1 MDMHVETR
9 KRGWPQGPSATEGAR
24 RFVTATLVA
33 AATLLAA
40 CGAQDTPEPST
51 GTAPG
56 SVVTPSSLPT
66 DPFLTDSRVRSQIL
80 ATKEDGTDV
89 IRLCE
94 ADARVNIL
102 VDARGAKAKSVVR
115 APAGFQFTPDEP
127 VYFPDG
133 SVYRDPGLNQPTLVG
148 GAVYRDDDGR
158 LIGGWRHCEDAPPG
172 ATLQPGGPIP

>member
-1 MDMHVETR
+1 MDMHVEMR
-9 KRGWPQGPSATEGAR
+9 RRGWPEGPSVTAGAR
-24 RFVTATLVA
+24 LFVTATLV
-33 AATLLAA
+33 TVTSLLAA
-40 CGAQDTPEPST
+40 CGGQDTSEPGT

-56 SVVTPSSLPT
+56 SVVTSPLPT
-66 DPFLTDSRVRSQIL
+66 DPFLTDTGVRSQIL

-94 ADARVNIL
+94 ADARVMIL
-102 VDARGAKAKSVVR
+102 LDARGAKAKSVGR
-115 APAGFQFTPDEP
+115 APAGFRVTPDEP

-148 GAVYRDDDGR
+148 DPVYRDDGGR
-158 LIGGWRHCEDAPPG
+158 LISGWRHCEDAPPG